1 MTALAVALAILVGIS
16 MGLLGAGG
24 SVLTVP
30 IFVYVL
36 GVEPQPAIAMS
47 LGVVGA
53 TALVAALARLRGTS
67 VSFRVAAVFGPTAMV
82 GAFFGAYL
90 ALLIPP
96 EVQLVCFALVLLV
109 SALLILRSE
118 SRGAIAPPAESEGA
132 PQVDLA
138 MAMILAM
145 LGVSVGVLS
154 AIIGVGGG
162 FIIVPALVLV
172 ARLPM
177 RLAVGTSLVI
187 IALNALSGF
196 AGYLGKVE
204 IDWTLVGTF
213 TALASA
219 ATIAGSHW
227 SNRVPQTRLKQAF
240 AVMLIAVAF
249 YVLYR
254 TLWIDGA
261 NSPS

>member
-1 MTALAVALAILVGIS
+1 

-30 IFVYVL
+30 IFVYVV
-36 GVEPQPAIAMS
+36 GVDPEAAIAMS

-53 TALVAALARLRGTS
+53 TAVIAALARLRGTS
-67 VSFRVAAVFGPTAMV
+67 VSFRVAAVFGPAAMV

-90 ALLIPP
+90 AVLIPAA
-96 EVQLVCFALVLLV
+96 VQLVCFALVLLI
-109 SALLILRSE
+109 SAVLILRSE
-118 SRGAIAPPAESEGA
+118 RRGAVAPPAESEGV
-132 PQVDLA
+132 PRVDPA
-138 MAMILAM
+138 MAMILVT
-145 LGVSVGVLS
+145 LGLSVGVLT

-196 AGYLGKVE
+196 AGYLGQVR

-213 TALASA
+213 TALAA
-219 ATIAGSHW
+219 AGTIAGSFW
-227 SNRVPQTRLKQAF
+227 ANRVPQARLKQMF
-240 AVMLIAVAF
+240 AYLLIAVAL

-254 TLWIDGA
+254 TIWLDPASVTG
-261 NSPS
+261 

>member
-1 MTALAVALAILVGIS
+1 

-30 IFVYVL
+30 IFVYVV
-36 GVEPQPAIAMS
+36 GVDPKPAIAMS

-53 TALVAALARLRGTS
+53 TAVVAALTRLRGTS
-67 VSFRVAAVFGPTAMV
+67 VSFRVAAVFGPATMV

-90 ALLIPP
+90 ATLVPGHIQLIA
-96 EVQLVCFALVLLV
+96 FAVVLLT
-109 SALLILRSE
+109 SAVLILRNT
-118 SRGAIAPPAESEGA
+118 RRDAAAPVAVDASA
-132 PQVDLA
+132 SVDLA
-138 MAMILAM
+138 MAVLLVV
-145 LGVSVGVLS
+145 LGLGVGVLS

-177 RLAVGTSLVI
+177 HLAVGTSLVI

-196 AGYLGKVE
+196 AGYLGQIS
-204 IDWTLVGTF
+204 IDWVLVGTF
-213 TALASA
+213 TALAA
-219 ATIAGSHW
+219 AGTIAGSYW
-227 SNRVPQTRLKQAF
+227 SGRVPQTRLKQAF
-240 AVMLIAVAF
+240 AAMLVLVAL

-254 TLWIDGA
+254 TLWIYPA
-261 NSPS
+261 NSPA

>member
-1 MTALAVALAILVGIS
+1 

-36 GVEPQPAIAMS
+36 GVDAKPAIAMS

-53 TALVAALARLRGTS
+53 TAVVAALTRLRGTS
-67 VSFRVAAVFGPTAMV
+67 VSFRVAAVFGPATMV
-82 GAFFGAYL
+82 GAFFGVYVATL
-90 ALLIPP
+90 VPGD
-96 EVQLVCFALVLLV
+96 VQLIAFAVVLLTSAVMILRNTHREAAAPAVAGDASPSIDMAMAVLLV
-109 SALLILRSE
+109 AL
-118 SRGAIAPPAESEGA
+118 G
-132 PQVDLA
+132 
-138 MAMILAM
+138 
-145 LGVSVGVLS
+145 LGVGVLS

-177 RLAVGTSLVI
+177 HLAVGTSLVI

-196 AGYLGKVE
+196 AGYLGQMP
-204 IDWTLVGTF
+204 IDWVLVGAF
-213 TALASA
+213 TALAA
-219 ATIAGSHW
+219 AGTVAGSYW
-227 SNRVPQTRLKQAF
+227 SGRVPQTRLKQAF
-240 AVMLIAVAF
+240 AAMLVLVAL

-254 TLWIDGA
+254 TLWIYPA
-261 NSPS
+261 NSPA